1 MQKQLLVYALII
13 ALLSSYTLSGQ
24 EKNQLTIITDN
35 VECVVGHQ
43 YKMLMTNYS
52 DKVYDSRITLVSSW
66 TTSLQIGQ

>member
-1 MQKQLLVYALII
+1 MQKQLLVYALIV

-43 YKMLMTNYS
+43 YKMTRS
-52 DKVYDSRITLVSSW
+52 TTTSRITLVSSW
-66 TTSLQIGQ
+66 TTSRQIRQ